1 MTCVRTCDNISLV
14 IVLSHMRTNIKG
26 ENMSEF
32 SNYLKER
39 RLEKNITLRKMAK
52 DLEISVSYL
61 SDIESGHKMAP
72 NSKEDKYK
80 NLIDQMATYLELSE
94 DEREKLVMLADKDL
108 IDRGHM
114 SNDITSYIGQTP
126 LASVAL
132 RKAKESNL
140 TDEDWKKIIN
150 NMDK

>member
-1 MTCVRTCDNISLV
+1 
-14 IVLSHMRTNIKG
+14 
-26 ENMSEF
+26 
-32 SNYLKER
+32 
-39 RLEKNITLRKMAK
+39 
-52 DLEISVSYL
+52 
-61 SDIESGHKMAP
+61 
-72 NSKEDKYK
+72 
-80 NLIDQMATYLELSE
+80 MATYLELSE